1 MPAPLSLARELRAED
16 FILANGTIVY
26 LKGLAA
32 GESLPPVVTL
42 TVAAGGAAINATS
55 IPLTTPLVDK
65 LYAGSKLKFG
75 ANEVTVISDVAAG
88 LSAVPV
94 EAITAAIAAAATTA
108 TMFLVP
114 LYSSNNASTNKDD
127 NSTESRN
134 FLSGI
139 WRSKR
144 ITARGYEV
152 SVSGFVVRSDPGAAI
167 VKAWSNKYDKVYFE
181 IRDADGTGDTGSAF
195 ISKYNLK
202 RQEDQNNEISFA
214 LMGDGALG
222 AFVA

>member
-1 MPAPLSLARELRAED
+1 MPAPLSLARELREED

-32 GESLPPVVTL
+32 GVSIPPIATL

-55 IPLTTPLVDK
+55 IPLLAPLPDK
-65 LYAGSKLKFG
+65 LFAGSKLKFG
-75 ANEVTVISDVAAG
+75 TNEVTVISDVAAG
-88 LSAVPV
+88 LSAIPV
-94 EAITAAIAAAATTA
+94 EALVTAIAAAATA
-108 TMFLVP
+108 TTKFLAP

-127 NSTESRN
+127 NMTESRN

-144 ITARGYEV
+144 ITARGYEI
-152 SVSGFVVRSDPGAAI
+152 SISGFVVRNDPGAAI
-167 VKAWSNKYDKVYFE
+167 VKTWSDLYDKVYFE
-181 IRDADGTGDTGSAF
+181 IHDADGTGDTGSAF
-195 ISKYNLK
+195 ISKYNYK
-202 RQEDQNNEISFA
+202 RQEDQNNEISFT

-222 AFVA
+222 TIIP